1 MAKVRFTV
9 RKGYVFRVNDTLSLS
24 HDDGILEY
32 EEAMVNLQ
40 KWKIDI
46 VNADNKEVA
55 SAVEEGIN
63 DKVDNTEEELAEAEA
78 GGADVDLSKEDEKAV
93 AEQEEKAIEET
104 VNTRD
109 MGDTKRKSRVKKKK
123 K

>member
-9 RKGYVFRVNDTLSLS
+9 RKGYVFRVNDTLSMS

-78 GGADVDLSKEDEKAV
+78 GGADVGLSKEDEKAV
-93 AEQEEKAIEET
+93 AEQEEKAIEDT

-109 MGDTKRKSRVKKKK
+109 MGDTKRKPRVKKKK